1 VKAAVAHTPNGEG
14 LLVTAVG
21 YQRLCS
27 ELRRLRT
34 EVRGELSERLREAR
48 DEDDAADN
56 PALFDLFEEQVRLER
71 KISTLEERVAL
82 AQVVTPA
89 ANGIAGI
96 GSCVR
101 VRDVAEGE
109 VGEYELV
116 GVIDPDVGDGRVS
129 VGAPVGRALVGR
141 RAGET
146 VEVEAPRGVLA
157 FEILEVR
164 PARQAA

>member
-1 VKAAVAHTPNGEG
+1 MKAVVAETGSER

-21 YQRLCS
+21 YEQLCS
-27 ELRRLRT
+27 ELQRLRT
-34 EVRGELSERLREAR
+34 EVRGELSERLRAAR

-56 PALFDLFEEQVRLER
+56 PALSDLFEEQVRLER
-71 KISTLEERVAL
+71 RIATLEERVAM
-82 AQVVTPA
+82 AQVVAPA
-89 ANGIAGI
+89 ADGIAGI

-101 VRDVAEGE
+101 VRNVAEGE
-109 VGEYELV
+109 VGDYELI
-116 GVIDPDVGDGRVS
+116 GVIDPDVGNGRVS

-146 VEVEAPRGVLA
+146 VEVKTPRGILA
-157 FEILEVR
+157 FEVLEVR